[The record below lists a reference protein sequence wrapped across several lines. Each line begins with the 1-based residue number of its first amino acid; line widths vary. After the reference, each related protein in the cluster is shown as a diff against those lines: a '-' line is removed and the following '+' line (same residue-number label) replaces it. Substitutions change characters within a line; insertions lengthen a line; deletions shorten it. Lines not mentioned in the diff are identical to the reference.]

1 MFNIKWI
8 GIIKDEDIQKYQ
20 KGKLDSKAEKMKM
33 LKSSKEQMIKAL
45 PFLIPVIIVMLLKH
59 T

>member
-20 KGKLDSKAEKMKM
+20 KGKLDSKA
-33 LKSSKEQMIKAL
+33 KSVNK
-45 PFLIPVIIVMLLKH
+45 